1 LQKKKTKE
9 KMILTVE
16 SFFLLLQNA
25 ILVKAKSLF
34 CVEKRLLYSIL
45 KLNVPPI
52 INSSHD

>member
-1 LQKKKTKE
+1 MQKKKTLK
-9 KMILTVE
+9 KMILTVQT
-16 SFFLLLQNA
+16 FFLLWQNA

-52 INSSHD
+52 INSK